1 MIEQQRK
8 YTLGEVHT
16 RMGNMGEVTFDQPLL
31 DVLGIRPGD
40 FLVFTISAEGVVTV
54 TGEKKASSMKTPLT
68 SPGGARITPTDV
80 TQPPLFDAG
89 QPTPKSSNQ
98 RRHTRK
104 GTK

>member
-8 YTLGEVHT
+8 YTLSEVHT

-54 TGEKKASSMKTPLT
+54 TGEKKVSSMKSSLT
-68 SPGGARITPTDV
+68 SPGGARIPSSDV
-80 TQPPLFDAG
+80 TQPTLFDAG
-89 QPTPKSSNQ
+89 QPTTKPSNQ
-98 RRHTRK
+98 RRQTRK
-104 GTK
+104 ATK